1 MHRDLFKAI
10 VMTYYEPMAFDG
22 KDYKSDGDVDYGEK
36 LRANLIAF
44 FMVYYPEGT
53 YFPEEV
59 REFLES
65 RVTPANNAAKGAKYQ
80 YAT

>member
-1 MHRDLFKAI
+1 
-10 VMTYYEPMAFDG
+10 MAFDG

-59 REFLES
+59 REFLE
-65 RVTPANNAAKGAKYQ
+65 
-80 YAT
+80 